1 MNISKNQLL
10 IDKNISILVVDH
22 LPMVRRMVK
31 NCLRQLG
38 FVNVHEAEDGAK
50 AVECLQGDAFS
61 LIISDSEMPDMRPE
75 ELVSQLRKTT
85 TAEAPVLFIASAT
98 SKQAK
103 PVDDKHTGV
112 IVKPFTAQQIQ
123 EKLAMMLGKEE

>member
-1 MNISKNQLL
+1 MSKNQLP

-31 NCLRQLG
+31 NCLKQLG
-38 FVNVHEAEDGAK
+38 FVNVSEAEDGAK

-61 LIISDSEMPDMRPE
+61 LIISDSEMPDMRPD
-75 ELVSQLRKTT
+75 ELVSHLRQTKSTG
-85 TAEAPVLFIASAT
+85 EAPVLFIASAT
-98 SKQAK
+98 SKQVK
-103 PVDDKHTGV
+103 TIGDQRTSV

-123 EKLAMMLGKEE
+123 EKLAMMLGHDD